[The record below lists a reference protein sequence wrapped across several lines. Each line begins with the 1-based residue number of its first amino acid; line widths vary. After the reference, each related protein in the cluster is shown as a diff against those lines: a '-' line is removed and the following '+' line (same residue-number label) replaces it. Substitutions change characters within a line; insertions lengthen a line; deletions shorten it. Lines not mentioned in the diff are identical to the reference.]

1 MKLNH
6 TCPSEHFFL
15 KNSALNS
22 IKSKRVSSKIHTLL
36 HYLFA
41 FKKLAHL
48 DNALQRYWGSKTVQN
63 W

>member
-15 KNSALNS
+15 KNSTLNS

-36 HYLFA
+36 HYLFV

-48 DNALQRYWGSKTVQN
+48 DNALQRY
-63 W
+63 